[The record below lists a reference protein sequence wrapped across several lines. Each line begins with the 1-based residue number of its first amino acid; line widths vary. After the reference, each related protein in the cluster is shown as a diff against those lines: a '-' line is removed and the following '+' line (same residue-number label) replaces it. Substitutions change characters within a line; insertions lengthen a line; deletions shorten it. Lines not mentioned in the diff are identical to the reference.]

1 MNATFGGL
9 ESCAGLVA
17 RTARLIVRLT
27 QEEEVDAVWKLLQ
40 SPRVSSC
47 FLSPHDAEARTQIVQ
62 SPAAWKEKQYLHF
75 TALDRQLYGRELRV
89 VGAAHLYEGEIGYCI
104 EPALWRRGYG
114 YELAEALCRIA
125 REQLRLDKLRAA
137 VRRENLAS
145 LRTLERLGFEFC
157 GL

>member
-1 MNATFGGL
+1 M
-9 ESCAGLVA
+9 
-17 RTARLIVRLT
+17 
-27 QEEEVDAVWKLLQ
+27 
-40 SPRVSSC
+40 
-47 FLSPHDAEARTQIVQ
+47 
-62 SPAAWKEKQYLHF
+62 
-75 TALDRQLYGRELRV
+75 